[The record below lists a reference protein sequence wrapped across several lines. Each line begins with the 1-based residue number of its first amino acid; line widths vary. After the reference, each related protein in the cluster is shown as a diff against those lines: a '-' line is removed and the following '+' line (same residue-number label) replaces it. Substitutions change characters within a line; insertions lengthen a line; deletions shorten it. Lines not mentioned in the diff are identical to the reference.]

1 MEDIEEDQKDQ
12 IQEIQV
18 CLKEDQDQDQDH
30 NLLIEEEK
38 IEDLLIIQIL
48 DHQKEKEVFE
58 DNQTQKVN
66 LQKKGKLEVKPDNMT
81 DLIHLPT
88 IKEEWGA
95 ETIRADLNLNL
106 L

>member
-66 LQKKGKLEVKPDNMT
+66 R
-81 DLIHLPT
+81 I
-88 IKEEWGA
+88 
-95 ETIRADLNLNL
+95 
-106 L
+106 

>member
-18 CLKEDQDQDQDH
+18 CLKEDQDQDPS
-30 NLLIEEEK
+30 LLIEEEK

-66 LQKKGKLEVKPDNMT
+66 R
-81 DLIHLPT
+81 I
-88 IKEEWGA
+88 
-95 ETIRADLNLNL
+95 
-106 L
+106 